1 MRNWAFGVIVNV
13 WLPPLPTVTVPIGEI
28 VPPAPALAMMLK
40 LGPTT
45 RVLEMEVAV
54 VCGKRVSA
62 TYPTV
67 LFASTR

>member
-1 MRNWAFGVIVNV
+1 MIVNV

-45 RVLEMEVAV
+45 RVLELDVAV
-54 VCGKRVSA
+54 ICGNAVSA

-67 LFASTR
+67 LLASTR